1 MADGQF
7 TISMEQLNDFEFKI
21 KFDDGKE
28 LLMDEPEPIGSGQGP
43 NPARLISASIGYCLS
58 ASLFFALQKA
68 RVDTKIT
75 NTTVTTQIARNEK
88 GRFRISG
95 SKVTINAEIDQ
106 SDETVNRRQKSLELF
121 EDFCVAT
128 QSIRNGFDVKVE
140 VIDQNGKKIHG

>member
-121 EDFCVAT
+121 EDFCVAS

-140 VIDQNGKKIHG
+140 VNKQNGK

>member
-7 TISMEQLNDFEFKI
+7 TISMEQLNDFEFKV

-43 NPARLISASIGYCLS
+43 NPTRLISAAIGYCLS
-58 ASLFFALQKA
+58 GSLFFALQKA
-68 RVDTKIT
+68 RVDTKILK
-75 NTTVTTQIARNEK
+75 TTVTTQVTRSEK
-88 GRFRISG
+88 GRLRISG
-95 SKVTINAEIDQ
+95 SKVSINAELDQ
-106 SDETVNRRQKSLELF
+106 SENTINRRQKSLELF

-128 QSIRNGFDVKVE
+128 QSIRNGFDVEVE